1 MTEATCISHSPEETR
16 ALGRRL
22 AALLDSGDVVVLA
35 GNLGAGKT
43 CLAQGICQGLG
54 VDEPVSSPTF
64 TLINEYQGRLKVY
77 HLDAYR
83 LTGPAD
89 AADLGLDEILGG
101 DGVALVE
108 WADRI
113 AEYLPQDRMQVELQP
128 DASMGTDV
136 RRLLISGRG
145 PRGGLLAKELARQCA
160 S

>member
-16 ALGRRL
+16 TLGRRL
-22 AALLDSGDVVVLA
+22 GALLDSGDVVVLA

-64 TLINEYQGRLKVY
+64 TLINEYRGRLKVY

-83 LTGPAD
+83 LSGPAD
-89 AADLGLDEILGG
+89 AADLGLEEILGG

-108 WADRI
+108 WAERI
-113 AEYLPQDRMQVELQP
+113 ADYLPQDRLQVELQP
-128 DASMGTDV
+128 DAELGPDV
-136 RRLLISGRG
+136 RRLWISGSG
-145 PRGGLLAKELARQCA
+145 PRGGMLAKELAGQCA